1 VPAISTTPQALD
13 STRAYRVNAK
23 RPDGSAYAFAG
34 DEALACAITAI
45 GGGPPLATPDIAP
58 LVPSAGTLTVTVRA
72 SQVAGLSPGTYGL
85 DVTATPASGVYAG
98 EPLSVWSGTIALEAA
113 ASAAVAT
120 PGWTVLKL
128 ELALTRKR
136 RAWLSACEMDFAAS
150 GHNLDLAGPIAQ
162 AIRFAGG
169 TVSDPV
175 RPADA
180 ELATVPADS
189 WDAVLDVA
197 DYRSSARWTWASSRR
212 ATRVGRTGDGHGR
225 RSAPPWRRRSGRL
238 PTPGPP
244 RTSGCS
250 CRDGRRI
257 GGYRGPS
264 PVSPRAARLPA
275 AHGR

>member
-1 VPAISTTPQALD
+1 MTAISNTPQALD
-13 STRAYRVNAK
+13 STRTYQVNAK
-23 RPDGSAYAFAG
+23 RPDGSAYVFAG
-34 DEALACAITAI
+34 HEALACAITAV
-45 GGGPPLATPDIAP
+45 GGGPALAMPDIAF
-58 LVPSAGTLTVTVRA
+58 LVPAAGTLTVTVRA

-98 EPLSVWSGTIALEAA
+98 EPLSVWSGTIAFEAA

-120 PGWTVLKL
+120 PGWTMLKL

-150 GHNLDLAGPIAQ
+150 GHNLDLVGPIAQ

-180 ELATVPADS
+180 ELATVPADG

-197 DYRSSARWTWASSRR
+197 DYLVVEACVGNWDSVTLSWDTRKAAYSDLAERMRAEADRLLKKCEKMHGYGLAAPVVGTLDLGFQQTYDPDRPDWRWSW
-212 ATRVGRTGDGHGR
+212 
-225 RSAPPWRRRSGRL
+225 
-238 PTPGPP
+238 
-244 RTSGCS
+244 
-250 CRDGRRI
+250 
-257 GGYRGPS
+257 
-264 PVSPRAARLPA
+264 
-275 AHGR
+275 

>member
-1 VPAISTTPQALD
+1 MTAISNTPQALD
-13 STRAYRVNAK
+13 STRTYQVNAK

-34 DEALACAITAI
+34 HEALACAITAV
-45 GGGPPLATPDIAP
+45 GGGPALAMPDIAF

-85 DVTATPASGVYAG
+85 DVTATPVVGVYAG
-98 EPLSVWSGTIALEAA
+98 EPLSVWSGTIAFEAA

-120 PGWTVLKL
+120 PGWTMLKL

-150 GHNLDLAGPIAQ
+150 GHNLDLVGPITQ

-180 ELATVPADS
+180 DLATVPADQ

-197 DYRSSARWTWASSRR
+197 DYLLVEALVGNWDSVTLSWD
-212 ATRVGRTGDGHGR
+212 TRKADYND
-225 RSAPPWRRRSGRL
+225 L
-238 PTPGPP
+238 
-244 RTSGCS
+244 
-250 CRDGRRI
+250 
-257 GGYRGPS
+257 
-264 PVSPRAARLPA
+264 AARLRDEA
-275 AHGR
+275 ARLLAKVQRMYGYGLAAPVVGTLDLGFSQAYDPDRPDWRWSW